1 MKAEKIRCLT
11 QKDEKGFSVL
21 ELLIGISI
29 FAVGILATTTL
40 QWWTVRNN
48 TTGNVFTQTNL
59 LAQAQMEMLK
69 NQDFSALI
77 PGTYNDPNNPVDEDG
92 NAGGIYNRSWTIAN
106 YSAFSRQITVTI
118 QWTRLGGARSVVL
131 TSLTRGNGI

>member
-1 MKAEKIRCLT
+1 MPNQWVI
-11 QKDEKGFSVL
+11 KDKKGFTIL

-29 FAVGILATTTL
+29 LAIGILATTKM

-48 TTGNVFTQTNL
+48 TSGNVITQANM
-59 LAQAQMEMLK
+59 LAQAQVETLK
-69 NQDFSALI
+69 NQGISALV
-77 PGTYNDPNNPVDEDG
+77 PGNYNDPKNPVKKDG
-92 NAGGIYNRSWTIAN
+92 KAGGIYNRSWTIAN

-118 QWTRLGGARSVVL
+118 GWTRLGGARSVVL